1 MGARPLHY
9 SIMVLDLERFG
20 SRTNPEQ
27 ERARSALFSVVEEAL
42 KDADVMPQHVAGVGD
57 RGDGGFWLFPSGVSK
72 VDLTGDVVE
81 RLQMRLR
88 AYAAEPGAQP
98 LRLRLALHAGEV
110 ARDERGWVGADLNTA
125 CRLVDLDD
133 LRRVLAAAERSALAL
148 AVSQTWHDAV
158 VRHEYPGLDSS
169 AFRSV
174 AFREKEVDSR
184 AWIRVPGYDAPP
196 GLGPVLVKPPEDGEE
211 FGGPDPDPGPGPG
224 SGPAPSAE
232 QGSRFAGA
240 VFHRVGRLYGGD
252 HHETVRGDG
261 TGRAER

>member
-27 ERARSALFSVVEEAL
+27 ERARSALYSVVEEAL

-81 RLQMRLR
+81 RLQTRLR
-88 AYAAEPGAQP
+88 SYAAEPGAEP
-98 LRLRLALHAGEV
+98 LRLRVALHAGEV

-133 LRRVLAAAERSALAL
+133 LRRALAAADRSALAL
-148 AVSQTWHDAV
+148 AVSQAWHDAV
-158 VRHEYPGLDSS
+158 VRHGYPGLESS
-169 AFRSV
+169 AFRPV
-174 AFREKEVDSR
+174 VFREKEVDSR
-184 AWIRVPGYDAPP
+184 AWIRVPGYGAPP
-196 GLGPVLVKPPEDGEE
+196 GLGPVSANPTEAEE
-211 FGGPDPDPGPGPG
+211 GAEGADE
-224 SGPAPSAE
+224 PASAQQAE
-232 QGSRFAGA
+232 PGSRFAGA
-240 VFHRVGRLYGGD
+240 VFHHVGRLYGGD
-252 HHETVRGDG
+252 HHEVVRGDG